1 MENRIKS
8 LIKKLSRLGFHV
20 KPKSNNKHIDPV
32 CGMEASADLFKA
44 DYKGKSYYFC
54 SDHCQQQFKK
64 DPETYITK

>member
-8 LIKKLSRLGFHV
+8 LIKKLSRFGFSV
-20 KPKSNNKHIDPV
+20 KSKNKGHIDPA

-54 SDHCQQQFKK
+54 SDHCQEQFKK
-64 DPETYITK
+64 DPEAYIEK

>member
-8 LIKKLSRLGFHV
+8 LIKKLSRLGFSV
-20 KPKSNNKHIDPV
+20 KQKNKGHIDPV

-54 SDHCQQQFKK
+54 SNYCKQQFEK
-64 DPETYITK
+64 DPEAYITK